1 MRTGAPSGF
10 LLLISVILGGL
21 AIVGHFMPIRF
32 VSQYQFWLLAAA
44 WGLLVFA
51 CLFRISR
58 A

>member
-1 MRTGAPSGF
+1 MRMSAPSGLIF
-10 LLLISVILGGL
+10 LISVILGGL
-21 AIVGHFMPIRF
+21 AIVGHFMSIRF

-51 CLFRISR
+51 CLFRVSR